1 MMRSGLIIF
10 CVFCVATLLAE
21 VLGVTFLWSRGQ
33 LNSETLRDIQL
44 VLSGRSEEVA
54 DRAAASRP
62 EQPSLEEV
70 ARQRALRVLEFN
82 TREKELDVL
91 KSMVES
97 QGQEVL
103 KKREAL
109 QKEQTAFENRLEE
122 LQTEATSEAAKRA
135 RNILLELQPADA
147 VNNLMQL
154 DLQQNVMLLKEMP
167 EKEVAAILR
176 EFGRGDAEQQERGE
190 KIFAALSSG
199 EPENSIIEEFGK
211 QGTAQA
217 TASPM

>member
-44 VLSGRSEEVA
+44 VLSGRSDQVA
-54 DRAAASRP
+54 GRAAASRP

-70 ARQRALRVLEFN
+70 AQQRALRVLEFN

-97 QGQEVL
+97 QGREVL
-103 KKREAL
+103 EKREAL
-109 QKEQTAFENRLEE
+109 QKERTAFEDRLEQ
-122 LQTEATSEAAKRA
+122 LQTEATSEAAERA
-135 RNILLELQPADA
+135 RNILLELQAADA
-147 VNNLMQL
+147 VNSLMQL
-154 DLQQNVMLLKEMP
+154 SVQQNVMLLKEMP

-176 EFGRGDAEQQERGE
+176 EFGQGDAEQQERGE

-199 EPENSIIEEFGK
+199 EPESTIIEDVGK
-211 QGTAQA
+211 QETAQ
-217 TASPM
+217 TAVSPM

>member
-44 VLSGRSEEVA
+44 VLSGRSDQVA
-54 DRAAASRP
+54 GRAAASRP

-70 ARQRALRVLEFN
+70 AQQRALRVLEFN

-97 QGQEVL
+97 QGREVL
-103 KKREAL
+103 EKREAL
-109 QKEQTAFENRLEE
+109 QKERTAFEDRLEQ
-122 LQTEATSEAAKRA
+122 LQTEATSEAAERA
-135 RNILLELQPADA
+135 RNILLELQAADA
-147 VNNLMQL
+147 VNSLMQL
-154 DLQQNVMLLKEMP
+154 SVQQNVMLLKEMP

-176 EFGRGDAEQQERGE
+176 EFGQGDAEQQERGE

-199 EPENSIIEEFGK
+199 EPESTIIEDVGK
-211 QGTAQA
+211 QGTAQ
-217 TASPM
+217 TAVSPM